1 MDIVDENKIKDFK
14 DLLYIYNSGL
24 KIVKTKIE
32 ILSES
37 YNNIEKYNPIEHIKS
52 RIKSLESIDEKIKR
66 KNINK
71 DIESIKD
78 KIEDIAGIRI
88 ICSFAND
95 VYKVAE
101 DIKKQPDVI
110 FISEDDYIKNP
121 KKNGYRSY
129 HMIIKVPVYLVDR
142 VEQAKV
148 EVQIRT
154 EAMDFWASL
163 EHKAN
168 YKFNGDVPKHL
179 LDEFKVCSEKID
191 ELDKR
196 MFLIKDIIYLIN
208 N

>member
-121 KKNGYRSY
+121 KENGYRSY